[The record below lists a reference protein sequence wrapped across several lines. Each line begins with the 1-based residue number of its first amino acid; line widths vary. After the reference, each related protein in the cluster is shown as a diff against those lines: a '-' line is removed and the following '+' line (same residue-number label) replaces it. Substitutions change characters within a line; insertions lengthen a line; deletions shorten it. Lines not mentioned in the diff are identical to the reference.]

1 MFPNT
6 PAEMDVLLGFEGER
20 IADGPFTSG
29 RNKVVWK
36 PSADIKITFEEHPY
50 DVHSAPSHRLPHWHL
65 DTPAATHIRFLP
77 GAAIPN
83 W

>member
-6 PAEMDVLLGFEGER
+6 PEEMDVLLGFEGER

-36 PSADIKITFEEHPY
+36 PANNIKIIFEEHPY
-50 DVHSAPSHRLPHWHL
+50 DVSSAASHRLPHWHL
-65 DTPAATHIRFLP
+65 DTLAAYHVRYLP
-77 GAAIPN
+77 GDLIPN